1 MFDTNKNT
9 VILIRDATALP
20 VDLSI
25 ASNAFFPGWQIVTS
39 PDRSTFTRSVEA
51 AHWNFFY
58 RANETRATVLGGA
71 SLRTLRRAVKKVLAK
86 QEQHQNFNALE
97 ITTIVSKRILGIPFL
112 RTVAHLRHI
121 QENSALVRSKAFVLR
136 MAGERAAEA
145 GTSSGEPHGVVQY
158 ATAK

>member
-1 MFDTNKNT
+1 MFDTKKNT
-9 VILIRDATALP
+9 VILIRDATPLP
-20 VDLSI
+20 PNLSI
-25 ASNAFFPGWQIVTS
+25 GSNAFFPGWQIVTS

-121 QENSALVRSKAFVLR
+121 QESSALVPSKAFVLR
-136 MAGERAAEA
+136 MAEDRAVES
-145 GTSSGEPHGVVQY
+145 GTSSGEPYGAVR
-158 ATAK
+158 

>member
-9 VILIRDATALP
+9 VILIRDATPLAP
-20 VDLSI
+20 ILSI

-39 PDRSTFTRSVEA
+39 PDRSTITRGVEA

-58 RANETRATVLGGA
+58 RANETRATVLGTA
-71 SLRTLRRAVKKVLAK
+71 NLRTLRRAVKKVLAK
-86 QEQHQNFNALE
+86 QEHQNFNSLE
-97 ITTIVSKRILGIPFL
+97 VTSIIWKRFLGIPFL

-121 QENSALVRSKAFVLR
+121 QESSALVPSKAFVLR
-136 MAGERAAEA
+136 MAEDRAAES
-145 GTSSGEPHGVVQY
+145 GTSSGEPHGTVQY